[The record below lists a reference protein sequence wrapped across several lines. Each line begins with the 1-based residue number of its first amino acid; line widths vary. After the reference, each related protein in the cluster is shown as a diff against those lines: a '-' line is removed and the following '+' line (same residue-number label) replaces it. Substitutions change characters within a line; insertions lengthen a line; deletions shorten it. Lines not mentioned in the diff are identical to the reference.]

1 MDVAFIIV
9 FGTRW
14 TFRPVQGGWKGI
26 LTCPDCRSM
35 EEFEEKEAIK
45 AFTVY
50 WWSVW
55 TVERGG
61 RLMECKRCQ
70 GKFDVPPELEPKA
83 GAGRAS
89 ARPATVG

>member
-14 TFRPVQGGWKGI
+14 TFRAVPDGWKGV

-35 EEFEEKEAIK
+35 EVFEEKEAIK

-61 RLMECKRCQ
+61 KLVECQRCQ
-70 GKFDVPPELEPKA
+70 GRFDVPPELKPA
-83 GAGRAS
+83 ATVAAAS
-89 ARPATVG
+89 ARPAPIG